1 MAFEDNNPDRQS
13 SPQTSW
19 HLSFAEALEWD
30 LSPVD
35 ISVSPELRV
44 MSMPP
49 RVDILL
55 LRGNQ
60 PTWTAEQLER
70 LPDGISNYSALKG
83 RFIKAQGNALG
94 TIIKMKC
101 EGRCLLFAI

>member
-13 SPQTSW
+13 SIQTSGY
-19 HLSFAEALEWD
+19 LSFAEALEWD

-44 MSMPP
+44 MSMPL

-70 LPDGISNYSALKG
+70 LPDGIRQSQASHFTDAIPRWDSI
-83 RFIKAQGNALG
+83 RFN
-94 TIIKMKC
+94 M
-101 EGRCLLFAI
+101 